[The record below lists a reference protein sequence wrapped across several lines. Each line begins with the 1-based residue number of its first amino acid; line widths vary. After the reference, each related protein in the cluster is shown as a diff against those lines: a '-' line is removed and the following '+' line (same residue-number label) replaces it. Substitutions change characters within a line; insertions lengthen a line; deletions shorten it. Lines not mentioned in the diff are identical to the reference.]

1 MRKLLLVLI
10 AGVFA
15 AGAVNADA
23 GMSGSKKAKAVA
35 KAIEAHYHGAKTL
48 RALFLETYRAGEGD
62 IRVESGTVYF
72 RRPGLMRW
80 NYESP
85 QKKLFVV
92 DGHHAWFYIP
102 ADHAA
107 SRTSVRKSGDW
118 RTPFALLTGRAK
130 LSDLCSR
137 VSIVPN
143 PGGPG
148 SPPPGNTVLDC
159 QPKKNEGFLDAH
171 IEVDRLSRIV
181 RVLVRQPGEVDT
193 EVRFAHWQE
202 NIPIPE
208 SFFRFEPPPG
218 VSVVKAHEIAGSAH

>member
-10 AGVFA
+10 VGVFA
-15 AGAVNADA
+15 AGAVSARA

-35 KAIEAHYHGAKTL
+35 RAIQAHYHNAKTL
-48 RALFLETYRAGEGD
+48 RALFLETYRAGQGD

-72 RRPGLMRW
+72 RHPGLMRW
-80 NYESP
+80 DYESP

-92 DGHHAWFYIP
+92 DSHHAWFYIP
-102 ADHAA
+102 SDHAA
-107 SRTSVRKSGDW
+107 SRTSVRKSPDW

-130 LSDLCSR
+130 LSDLCGR

-148 SPPPGNTVLDC
+148 APPPGHIVLDC
-159 QPKKNEGFLDAH
+159 QPKKKAGFLDAH

-181 RVLVRQPGEVDT
+181 RVLVRQAGEIHIEVD
-193 EVRFAHWQE
+193 FADWKE
-202 NIPIPE
+202 NIPIPK
-208 SFFRFEPPPG
+208 SFFRFQPPPG
-218 VSVVKAHEIAGSAH
+218 VSVVKPGEVAGAAH